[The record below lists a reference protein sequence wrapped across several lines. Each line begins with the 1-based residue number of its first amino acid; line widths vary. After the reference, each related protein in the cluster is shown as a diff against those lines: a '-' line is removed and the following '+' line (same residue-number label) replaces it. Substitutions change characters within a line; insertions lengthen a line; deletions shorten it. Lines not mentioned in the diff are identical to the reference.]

1 MSLKLPRLVPQR
13 RVVNPDG
20 TPNIDLIQWWH
31 SVARATEDNDAAND
45 ELDAT
50 QSAALDALNDTTIKA
65 NAAYE
70 RIGPGEY
77 SFSASATLPDDC
89 RTAIVDCTAG
99 AVTLTLL
106 PIADR
111 LDNIFCVKTD
121 ATANALTL
129 EGDAAELISGAANK
143 STAVQWGTIKV
154 RPAPS
159 FGQWIQI

>member
-1 MSLKLPRLVPQR
+1 MSLKLPRLIPQLR
-13 RVVNPDG
+13 LINPDG
-20 TPNIDLIQWWH
+20 TPNIQFIQWWH
-31 SVARATEDNDAAND
+31 AVAKATEENDAAND
-45 ELDAT
+45 DLDTT
-50 QSAALDALNDTTIKA
+50 QSAALDALNTTTERA

-77 SFSASATLPDDC
+77 SFTASATLPDDC
-89 RTAIVDCTAG
+89 RTAVVDCTSG

-111 LDNIFCVKTD
+111 LDNIFCVKVD
-121 ATANALTL
+121 ATANAMTI
-129 EGDAAELISGAANK
+129 DADGAELISGAANK
-143 STAVQWGTIKV
+143 STTTQWATIKV